1 MGNFI
6 DAVIVFLE
14 TNGFEKGCVI
24 ERSVGP
30 LIKFFAECSEL
41 DLKVNIKDFKA
52 KGFLRVEVIS
62 KRALRYACALYNIT
76 YGGSRTRAR
85 GRAEDLPSR
94 FFGDWRV
101 SAWGDCWNLS
111 QIRL

>member
-52 KGFLRVEVIS
+52 NGFLRVEVIS
-62 KRALRYACALYNIT
+62 KRAP
-76 YGGSRTRAR
+76 
-85 GRAEDLPSR
+85 E
-94 FFGDWRV
+94 
-101 SAWGDCWNLS
+101 
-111 QIRL
+111 IRLRPLQYHVRRLSEPALVDEPKTFLQDFLAIGEFRHGGLLESVAN

>member
-76 YGGSRTRAR
+76 YGGSSEPALVDEPKTFLQDFLAIGEFRHGGLLESVA
-85 GRAEDLPSR
+85 
-94 FFGDWRV
+94 
-101 SAWGDCWNLS
+101 N
-111 QIRL
+111 